1 MKLEINK
8 NLILKRNDSLLE
20 EFLNVHKEREWM
32 NKYYRKEAEQI
43 CRIKDG
49 YLIVDRPR
57 IKTSFC
63 FGSGWNGV
71 SSLEEDEIANDLANQ
86 ARTDEGYFLEENLKD
101 LNKKV
106 EMLKNSLK
114 LDYDSYD
121 RVVFI
126 KNGLNQYTVVTRKSA
141 EYWNEEYEEAS
152 DKEVREIL
160 SLYLSVRENFK
171 RRLSSYLKKYG
182 LSKIDSWTYLR
193 D

>member
-20 EFLNVHKEREWM
+20 EFLNVCEGGWWM
-32 NKYYRKEAEQI
+32 EKYYRKEVEQI

-49 YLIVDRPR
+49 YLIVDKPR

-71 SSLEEDEIANDLANQ
+71 SSLEEDEVANDLANQ
-86 ARTDEGYFLEENLKD
+86 ARTDEGYFLEENLQE
-101 LNKKV
+101 LNKKIQIL
-106 EMLKNSLK
+106 EESLE
-114 LDYDSYD
+114 LDCDSYD
-121 RVVFI
+121 RVVLI
-126 KNGLNQYTVVTRKSA
+126 KNGLNYSIVRRKHA
-141 EYWNEEYEEAS
+141 EYWNEEYEKVS
-152 DKEVREIL
+152 DEEVREIL
-160 SLYLSVRENFK
+160 ALYLSVRENFK
-171 RRLSSYLKKYG
+171 RRLSTYLKKYG

>member
-20 EFLNVHKEREWM
+20 EFLTTHEEGVWIKN
-32 NKYYRKEAEQI
+32 YYRKAVEQI

-49 YLIVDRPR
+49 YLIVDKPR

-71 SSLEEDEIANDLANQ
+71 SSLEEDEVANDLANQ
-86 ARTDEGYFLEENLKD
+86 ARTDEGYFLEENLQE
-101 LNKKV
+101 LNKKIQIL
-106 EMLKNSLK
+106 EESLE

-121 RVVFI
+121 RVVLI
-126 KNGLNQYTVVTRKSA
+126 KNGLNQYSIVRRKHA
-141 EYWNEEYEEAS
+141 EYWNEEYEKVS
-152 DKEVREIL
+152 DEEVREIL
-160 SLYLSVRENFK
+160 ALYLSVRENFK
-171 RRLSSYLKKYG
+171 RRLSVYLKKYG
-182 LSKIDSWTYLR
+182 LSKINSWTYLR

>member
-1 MKLEINK
+1 MGIIINK
-8 NLILKRNDSLLE
+8 NLILKRNDSLLG
-20 EFLNVHKEREWM
+20 EFLATYEEREWM
-32 NKYYRKEAEQI
+32 KNYYRKAAEQI

-49 YLIVDRPR
+49 YLIVDKPR

-63 FGSGWNGV
+63 FGSGWDGV

-86 ARTDEGYFLEENLKD
+86 ARTDEAYFLEENLKD

-126 KNGLNQYTVVTRKSA
+126 KNGLNQYAVVTRKSA

-171 RRLSSYLKKYG
+171 RRLSAYLKKYG

>member
-20 EFLNVHKEREWM
+20 EFLTTHEEGVWIKN
-32 NKYYRKEAEQI
+32 YYRKAVEQI

-49 YLIVDRPR
+49 YLIVDKPR

-63 FGSGWNGV
+63 FGSGWDGV

-86 ARTDEGYFLEENLKD
+86 ARTDEAYFLEENLKD

-126 KNGLNQYTVVTRKSA
+126 KNGLNQYAVVTRKSA

-171 RRLSSYLKKYG
+171 RRLSAYLKKYG